1 MRLPSFQQ
9 SDAPTHRFEDALSEH
24 GRVEALARDLQ
35 PLVKQALERL
45 PPRVRATLHGEKLG
59 HPLHPALIHLPLG
72 GWIVAGILDWAPGR
86 TDQRDHAADQA
97 LLLGT
102 VGALPAIAA
111 GWADWTL
118 TQGQARRT
126 GLVHGL
132 INETAFVLSAG
143 SLLARQRGHRRLG
156 RALSGGGLVLAAC
169 GGVLGGEL
177 VYRHGVGQ
185 ARG

>member
-1 MRLPSFQQ
+1 MLLPSLQK
-9 SDAPTHRFEDALSEH
+9 SAAPTHRFENALSEH
-24 GRVEALARDLQ
+24 DRVEALARELQ
-35 PLVKQALERL
+35 PLVKQTLERL
-45 PPRVRATLHGEKLG
+45 PPSVRRTLHGEGLG

-86 TDQRDHAADQA
+86 TDQRDQAADQA

-102 VGALPAIAA
+102 VGALPTIMA

-118 TQGQARRT
+118 TRGQARRT

-132 INETAFVLSAG
+132 INETAFVLCAG

-156 RALSGGGLVLAAC
+156 RALSGGGLILVSF
-169 GGVLGGEL
+169 GGVLGGQL

-185 ARG
+185 ERG